1 MYINTRLHTLHENLQ
16 CVRCQTELRL
26 IKYLQEVPPNI
37 TGLWVYEAL
46 FYLSRVTRDSWNC
59 PKIRCVCVIWINHNA
74 NKIWD
79 NIMTSVY
86 RKKQMSRKECDH
98 FQRNRRYSN
107 RKKSR
112 WHHLQYFLKL
122 TSSSYFWNIFVMRNP
137 NNCELYVTFISI
149 H

>member
-1 MYINTRLHTLHENLQ
+1 MFFNISRIVTIKFYVMYINTRLHTLHKNLQ
-16 CVRCQTELRL
+16 YIRCETGLRL

-37 TGLWVYEAL
+37 MGLWACEAL

-98 FQRNRRYSN
+98 FQRNRRYSK
-107 RKKSR
+107 RKKADDIIC
-112 WHHLQYFLKL
+112 
-122 TSSSYFWNIFVMRNP
+122 NIF
-137 NNCELYVTFISI
+137 
-149 H
+149 